1 MLSYDL
7 TVNMSHLYLLSD
19 NEVEAIA
26 SFDITNSLDL
36 HDPRFGNAGSTEVVC
51 PTCNMRG
58 EVCMGHHAS
67 LSLGL
72 SMFHPLL
79 YKESQQILNSVCFGC
94 KSVLERMTKS
104 KAKKCPDCGVVN
116 PGDYIIYANN
126 MHVAARPGK
135 SYRKASSIP
144 DGILPNGY
152 IISKILVPPIHLRT
166 PEDMEWSTDVQ
177 KMYEQLMQAVKK
189 KGDVCFAY
197 AKITGAHKN
206 EGVTGLM
213 SGKAGIFRK
222 FMMGKRTE
230 YSARAVIVGDPS
242 VQLNEVAVPKSVANS
257 IKVNV
262 ICCDF
267 NIAVLKKLAANENL
281 WWKNTDDVV
290 SPHNV
295 LPGMAFQRTLT
306 DGDYVMLNRQPSLSR
321 QSLACF
327 RVIVRKDEY
336 KVFGI
341 NPQSTSAFNADFD
354 GDEMNTFFMSQSC
367 PPMCI
372 AEMKEL
378 CGIEHVTPVQDVV
391 TGCHIMSLHD
401 APVSKEVWD
410 DCVAIAGV
418 PAPNL
423 LPDQY
428 STHRLLTL
436 CLPKYNGE
444 ILNKGNLLN
453 NTTPLTLQT
462 TLGVVCSGV
471 YCGHGLYK
479 LQLVVERWISTYGLT
494 VESVRPVS
502 INKLDGETVDTYREK
517 CIEVVQNDMR
527 GTGLMSMINS
537 GAKGTVTHAVH
548 MAVALGQQY
557 VGGAKGTFCT
567 RSYAAGLTPDE
578 FFGHQMAA
586 REGVVSTGVSTANTG
601 YLNRRACK
609 IMGDLKVQ
617 YNGTIADDV
626 MLSSYETHEKP

>member
-1 MLSYDL
+1 
-7 TVNMSHLYLLSD
+7 MSRLHLLSD
-19 NEVEAIA
+19 EQVEAIA
-26 SFDITNSLDL
+26 SFDITDSLDL

-67 LSLGL
+67 VSLGL

-79 YKESQQILNSVCFGC
+79 YKESQKILNSVCFRC
-94 KSVLERMTKS
+94 KKVVKRMTKS
-104 KAKKCPDCGVVN
+104 KAKKCPDCGEVN
-116 PGDYIIYANN
+116 HGDYIIYANN
-126 MHVAARPGK
+126 MFVAVRPNK
-135 SYRKASSIP
+135 CYKTASSIP
-144 DGILPNGY
+144 DGVLPSGHV
-152 IISKILVPPIHLRT
+152 ISKVLVPPIHLRT

-177 KMYEQLMQAVKK
+177 KLYEQLMQAVRR
-189 KGDVCFAY
+189 KGDVCSVY

-206 EGVTGLM
+206 EGVTGIM

-222 FMMGKRTE
+222 LMMGKRVE
-230 YSARAVIVGDPS
+230 FSARAVVVGDPS
-242 VQLNEVAVPKSVANS
+242 VQLDEVAVPKSVADS
-257 IKVNV
+257 VRVN
-262 ICCDF
+262 IMCCDY
-267 NIAVLKKLAANENL
+267 NIAVIKSLAADGTL
-281 WWKNTDDVV
+281 WWNNADDVV
-290 SPHNV
+290 QPHNV
-295 LPGMAFQRTLT
+295 LPGMAFQRTLA
-306 DGDYVMLNRQPSLSR
+306 DNDYVMLNRQPSLSR

-327 RVIVRKDEY
+327 RVIVRKDDY

-367 PPMCI
+367 PPACI

-391 TGCHIMSLHD
+391 TGCHIMSVHD
-401 APVSKEVWD
+401 APVSREVWD
-410 DCVAIAGV
+410 DCVAILSACSAESGV
-418 PAPNL
+418 HVPNL
-423 LPDQY
+423 PSNEY
-428 STHRLLTL
+428 STRKLLAL
-436 CLPKYNGE
+436 CLPNYSGE
-444 ILNKGNLLN
+444 VLNKSNI
-453 NTTPLTLQT
+453 
-462 TLGVVCSGV
+462 
-471 YCGHGLYK
+471 GHDLFK
-479 LQLVVERWISTYGLT
+479 LQLVVERWLSTHGLT

-502 INKLDGETVDTYREK
+502 LDKLDEETVDTYRER
-517 CIEVVQNDMR
+517 CIEIVRDDMR

-626 MLSSYETHEKP
+626 MLSSYNAR